1 MTIYRTLLTRGYFPK
16 ELPPSF
22 YSEQFAEYATS
33 ATGRTTLA
41 SYQPASNSTEC
52 LVYNLA
58 LPGQARRELRILHPI
73 AFAQIAGFV
82 AKNFGRLLKIASS
95 SPFSKSRPIYAA
107 NRRRAIQPMMSPSN
121 LAKERAATR
130 AGASF
135 LLKADVSQFYPSLYT
150 HAVGWAIDPKLR
162 VKANWHN
169 KKFLG
174 AKIDQS
180 LMDASAKVSQG
191 IPIGN
196 HSPPTPSKHPHGG
209 RTYCQR

>member
-16 ELPPSF
+16 ELPPNF
-22 YSEQFAEYATS
+22 YSEQFAKYATS
-33 ATGRTTLA
+33 ATGRATLA

-95 SPFSKSRPIYAA
+95 SPFAKSRPIYAA
-107 NRRRAIQPMMSPSN
+107 NRGRAIQPMMSPSN

-130 AGASF
+130 ARC
-135 LLKADVSQFYPSLYT
+135 LLLVESRRESILSLSVHT
-150 HAVGWAIDPKLR
+150 CRW
-162 VKANWHN
+162 
-169 KKFLG
+169 LG
-174 AKIDQS
+174 D
-180 LMDASAKVSQG
+180 
-191 IPIGN
+191 
-196 HSPPTPSKHPHGG
+196 
-209 RTYCQR
+209 